1 MASKNNI
8 TPVEITSDSSSGS
21 SIDPTYLPYGQDL
34 MDGQNEL
41 ELLPTQDLE
50 YSLTP
55 KEQYRLQS
63 RLQAKKASKSV
74 SVSSMDM
81 FQTEPSTSSNYEQPL
96 MVGTID
102 LTNTEDTEELQSRL
116 QAKKASKSVSVSSMD
131 MFQSEPST
139 STKYSTQNKTIQ
151 DTLDQVD
158 EDETAAFDFPP
169 EKKAKL
175 ASESQSQTQYSQHY
189 TGKLTERNLKNVSEE
204 LSYMGDQLTSEKI
217 EKIYA
222 LHCAKFLWEYLNKQ
236 DPHNAVKRKLR
247 KEIIE
252 KNCLEFDL

>member
-34 MDGQNEL
+34 MDGQNES

-55 KEQYRLQS
+55 KEQYRS
-63 RLQAKKASKSV
+63 
-74 SVSSMDM
+74 
-81 FQTEPSTSSNYEQPL
+81 
-96 MVGTID
+96 
-102 LTNTEDTEELQSRL
+102 QSRL

-139 STKYSTQNKTIQ
+139 STKYSTQNITIL
-151 DTLDQVD
+151 DTLDLVD
-158 EDETAAFDFPP
+158 ANETAAFDFPP

-175 ASESQSQTQYSQHY
+175 AIEDPETSQTQWTQSSEDQVHGQSYQDPATSRTQSSQSQEPTTSQRY
-189 TGKLTERNLKNVSEE
+189 TGNLTARSLRYISEE
-204 LSYMGDQLTSEKI
+204 LSFMADKLTPSKI
-217 EKIYA
+217 EAMYA
-222 LHCAKFLWEYLNKQ
+222 LHCAKYLYEYLNNK
-236 DPHNAVKRKLR
+236 DPHNEVTRKLR
-247 KEIIE
+247 REIIE
-252 KNCLEFDL
+252 KRCLEKPILDL